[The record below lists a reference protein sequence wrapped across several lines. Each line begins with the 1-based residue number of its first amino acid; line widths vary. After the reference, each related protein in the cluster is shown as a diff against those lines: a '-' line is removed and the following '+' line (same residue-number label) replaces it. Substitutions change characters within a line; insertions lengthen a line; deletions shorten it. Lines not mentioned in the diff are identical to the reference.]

1 MTSRRARRGAAAF
14 VLCLSLVAALTVTGC
29 SPFGGPVHRSA
40 VADGPGKEGGQGA
53 PEVRRD
59 APLVMFLGDSYTV
72 GDGRVQPE
80 VTYASATARL
90 LGWQV
95 VVGGRSGTGFV
106 VKRRDAFLGLFE
118 SQLGWRPAPDMLIVS
133 GGHNDFRVPAPQVG
147 AAAHVLLERARQ
159 RWPGTHIVLMGPI
172 WGTGTPPQGA
182 IGVRDALRDLAR
194 QLGVPFIDP
203 IGERWITGDP
213 LTGVGNAPQYIK
225 GDRTHPNPAGHRYL
239 ATRLAGDLRRL
250 GLDQPVRRR

>member
-1 MTSRRARRGAAAF
+1 MTSRRARRGAATL
-14 VLCLSLVAALTVTGC
+14 VLCLSLTAVAAATGC
-29 SPFGGPVHRSA
+29 SPIGGQVHRSA
-40 VADGPGKEGGQGA
+40 AADGPGQGGKQAGGRAAA
-53 PEVRRD
+53 PPV
-59 APLVMFLGDSYTV
+59 VMFLGDSYTV

-80 VTYASATARL
+80 FTYASATARL

-95 VVGGRSGTGFV
+95 VVGGRAGTGFV

-133 GGHNDFRVPAPQVG
+133 GGHNDFRVPAPQVA
-147 AAAHVLLERARQ
+147 AAAHVLLERAGQ

-182 IGVRDALRDLAR
+182 IAVRDALQNLAG
-194 QLGVPFIDP
+194 QLGIPFVDP
-203 IGERWITGDP
+203 IGEQWITGDP
-213 LTGVGNAPQYIK
+213 LTGIGNAPQYIK
-225 GDRTHPNPAGHRYL
+225 RDRTHPNEAGHRYV

-250 GLDQPVRRR
+250 GLAEPSRKN